1 MADYEKKE
9 QIDQDVNVKKEN
21 ISRNENPSLVG
32 ATFIKYA
39 AYIIILVIVLYFVLN
54 YIFPR
59 I

>member
-1 MADYEKKE
+1 MADFEKKE
-9 QIDQDVNVKKEN
+9 QVEHDVNVKKEN

-39 AYIIILVIVLYFVLN
+39 AYIIILVIILYFVLK
-54 YIFPR
+54 YVFPM